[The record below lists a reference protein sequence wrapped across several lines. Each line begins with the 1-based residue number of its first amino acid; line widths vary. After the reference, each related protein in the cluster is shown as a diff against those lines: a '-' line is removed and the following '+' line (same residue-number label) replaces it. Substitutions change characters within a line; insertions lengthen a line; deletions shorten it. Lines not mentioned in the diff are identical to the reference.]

1 MLGAAS
7 SPAPAPEAPPPAHPA
22 PLPPPPRALPPA
34 PAAPALGALQAFL
47 SMGNIKFGSIGR
59 GHLLQRRPRRLLA
72 RSRPNWYLHFSGL
85 CPAAAAV
92 APVGAVWTK
101 CESLKAVR
109 LVWCRLSSGLA
120 ARRPPAPL
128 AAAPPAAAV
137 VAATAD
143 TAPVAPPKPRWLR
156 ALPLPLPPPLAS
168 PRAWTSGS
176 PLLLASPPAWTS
188 GSVSLPSRRSL
199 AGLRCVGAWLGRLGV
214 STLDRPGCGREAHTR
229 ACVTRLS
236 STAAWHTRACVTQR
250 KAPT

>member
-168 PRAWTSGS
+168 PRAFSQWHGRRDRRCCLRAHQHGRRVASRCHRGARSQACAVLALGLVASACPPWT
-176 PLLLASPPAWTS
+176 APA
-188 GSVSLPSRRSL
+188 VAVRRTHVP
-199 AGLRCVGAWLGRLGV
+199 A
-214 STLDRPGCGREAHTR
+214 
-229 ACVTRLS
+229 
-236 STAAWHTRACVTQR
+236 
-250 KAPT
+250 